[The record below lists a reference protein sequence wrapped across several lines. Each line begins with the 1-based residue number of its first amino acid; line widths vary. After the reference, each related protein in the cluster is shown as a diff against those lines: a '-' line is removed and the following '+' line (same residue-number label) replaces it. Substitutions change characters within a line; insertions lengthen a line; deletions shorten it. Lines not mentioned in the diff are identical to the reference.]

1 MKKEIKKSEMIW
13 KGSTLCI
20 KIGSI
25 IKRMMR
31 CHTVEDVE
39 KEFGDELKDWNSTD
53 LLQIIELLRFTYNA
67 NRERYYEDAAAY
79 LTAQASLLTLV
90 DTYKA
95 ELNKGWEKERYA
107 WEAALCSNADIEI
120 YINLGVNKKD
130 IKNYIKFLNE

>member
-1 MKKEIKKSEMIW
+1 MRKAIKKSEMIW

-39 KEFGDELKDWNSTD
+39 KEFGNELKDWNSTD
-53 LLQIIELLRFTYNA
+53 LFQIIELLRFTYNA
-67 NRERYYEDAAAY
+67 NREKYDFQQAAF
-79 LTAQASLLTLV
+79 LTAQASLLTMA
-90 DTYKA
+90 DTYKTV
-95 ELNKGWEKERYA
+95 LDKGWEKDDA
-107 WEAALCSNADIEI
+107 WAAALGSNADIEI
-120 YINLGVNKKD
+120 YINLGVNKRD

>member
-1 MKKEIKKSEMIW
+1 MKKTIKKSEMIW

-20 KIGSI
+20 KIGNI

-53 LLQIIELLRFTYNA
+53 LFQIIELLRFTYNG
-67 NRERYYEDAAAY
+67 NRERYYEDAAAF
-79 LTAQASLLTLV
+79 LTAQASLLTMA
-90 DTYKA
+90 DTYKMV
-95 ELNKGWEKERYA
+95 LDKGWEKDDA
-107 WEAALCSNADIEI
+107 WATALGSNADIEI

>member
-20 KIGSI
+20 KIGNI
-25 IKRMMR
+25 IKRMMK

-53 LLQIIELLRFTYNA
+53 LFQIIELLRFTYND
-67 NRERYYEDAAAY
+67 NRERYYEDAAAF
-79 LTAQASLLTLV
+79 LTAQASLLTMA
-90 DTYKA
+90 DTY
-95 ELNKGWEKERYA
+95 EMVLDKGWEKDDA
-107 WEAALCSNADIEI
+107 WATALGSNADIEI
-120 YINLGVNKKD
+120 YINLGVDKKD